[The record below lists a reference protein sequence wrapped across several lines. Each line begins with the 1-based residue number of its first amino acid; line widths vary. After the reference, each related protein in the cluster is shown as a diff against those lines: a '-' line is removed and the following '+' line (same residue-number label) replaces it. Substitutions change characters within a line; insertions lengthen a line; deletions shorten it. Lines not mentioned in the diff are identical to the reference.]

1 MIAAAAPKKEVNPE
15 EELDALILALAA
27 WRVMLRK
34 MVKKETGVDQLR
46 MRTYADHHKLLQ
58 FGKALLA
65 P

>member
-27 WRVMLRK
+27 WRVTLRGQ
-34 MVKKETGVDQLR
+34 VQRATGVNQLR